1 MSMCTFFYCCKFTTL
16 KKVDM
21 KHLEVLIITENNTR
35 PKILNWKVSIVNN
48 IETAIEKLQ
57 QQSYKVIV
65 ISNSFNKMDK
75 KKLRQITTFYND
87 VILVDYNDNKNLAEI
102 VKRAYWL
109 RNKPDNKSN
118 YLDNSFEIKL
128 ANSLNLNQ

>member
-1 MSMCTFFYCCKFTTL
+1 
-16 KKVDM
+16 M